1 MPTHLIRIT
10 LRLAVAADDML
21 RKACT
26 RSIPMKNGA
35 KRPVYFWGRDYAMTE
50 IVHCKSRNEFGVVA
64 ALQESTSLHFDRTM
78 GVAAASVIIAVGK
91 GRAFI
96 RNRYTVPDTDMLAKR
111 LIAGKERILFF
122 SFRIPV
128 ALSPGHVL
136 SPDFTR

>member
-1 MPTHLIRIT
+1 
-10 LRLAVAADDML
+10 
-21 RKACT
+21 
-26 RSIPMKNGA
+26 MKNGA

-50 IVHCKSRNEFGVVA
+50 IVHCKSRNELGVVA
-64 ALQESTSLHFDRTM
+64 ALQASTSLHFDRTM

-122 SFRIPV
+122 FLPHPSGFEPGPRSLSGLYSLEEMNMLRQAV
-128 ALSPGHVL
+128 ASGLSARTQL
-136 SPDFTR
+136 EIA